1 MWFGFEMVITL
12 RMPQPRLPEL
22 TAGHLS
28 CVTKRRRGKKKHTKQ
43 ISYKSCGWRGRGW
56 KKQCSNNMGKK
67 PCVSIKLPPLNT
79 VFIVCYSVPPVWFRP
94 HFCCLHRFILCLH
107 AFYFHSISRKKNFLC
122 HWEQF
127 WEQQSLAGEGRTE
140 TPTFCSSASGVLL
153 KSQNLQ

>member
-12 RMPQPRLPEL
+12 RMPQPRLPEF

-28 CVTKRRRGKKKHTKQ
+28 CVTKWRRGKKKNIQ
-43 ISYKSCGWRGRGW
+43 NKSPTNHVGGGAGGG
-56 KKQCSNNMGKK
+56 KNNAATREKK